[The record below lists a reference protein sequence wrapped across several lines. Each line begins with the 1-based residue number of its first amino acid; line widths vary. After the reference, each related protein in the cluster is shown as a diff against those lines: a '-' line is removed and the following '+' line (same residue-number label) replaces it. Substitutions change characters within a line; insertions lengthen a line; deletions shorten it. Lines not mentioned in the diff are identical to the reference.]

1 MNQAIED
8 FSKYDDF
15 LEQYDMYIWDFDYT
29 ILKIHS
35 YASNIELKDVESASW
50 KKIIGD
56 FADPIF
62 FRDLVYYIIS
72 KKKEVAVVSFG
83 TYNVIKAYL
92 DRLFDDTRIFDS
104 HNILTPLIGNKRY
117 SSSFRVNSDKNEH
130 LVCLMRQNPSI
141 KYDRTIFFDDTYQ
154 NIQGARELGLKGVLI
169 NPKIC
174 FTKPVWDELVKTETI
189 TIDKTTNKNEQ
200 KDHCNI
206 LGSEDDLEP
215 REPKKRN
222 SKKDNVKKIA
232 CHDDYLIETF
242 GGAEKKE
249 KDTEE
254 SVGIPISSYFMN
266 WINIFAVIFILAYYL
281 IKKYTG
287 PNE

>member
-1 MNQAIED
+1 MNLATED

-15 LEQYDMYIWDFDYT
+15 LDQYDMYIWDFDYT

-50 KKIIGD
+50 KKLMAD

-62 FRDLVYYIIS
+62 FRDLVYYIRG
-72 KKKEVAVVSFG
+72 KKKEVAIVSFG

-92 DRLFDDTRIFDS
+92 DRLFDDNNIFDS
-104 HNILTPLIGNKRY
+104 HNILTPLSGNKRY

-154 NIQGARELGLKGVLI
+154 NIQAARELGIKGVLI
-169 NPKIC
+169 NPKIA
-174 FTKPVWDELVKTETI
+174 FTKAIWDELVKTETI
-189 TIDKTTNKNEQ
+189 TVDKKKE
-200 KDHCNI
+200 KKEHCDI
-206 LGSEDDLEP
+206 LGTENDLEP
-215 REPKKRN
+215 RQIKKRN
-222 SKKDNVKKIA
+222 TKKDNVKKVG

-249 KDTEE
+249 KEPEE
-254 SVGIPISSYFMN
+254 SIGTPISSYFMN
-266 WINIFAVIFILAYYL
+266 WINIFAVILILAYYL

-287 PNE
+287 QPE